1 MEKDLDLS
9 PSSSPPS
16 YTKEPARPTT
26 IILTESVYFGTLKSI
41 EDLQLP
47 GKDSDGK
54 LWLILVSQLSAQL
67 QLPVLHLSSPQ
78 QAAVHMFLEQ
88 LTEPWKR
95 KTQAV
100 SSTPRP
106 NLIPPPQLRV
116 LPPGHPLRGRA
127 ALRRGISRPAGPVS
141 SWLRR
146 VSPCV
151 FGGKV
156 WHTHRCRRPPLGFS
170 LAWTLL
176 SLQPRA
182 PQFPFSDSGTTA
194 PRLLSAHPPAAPIPV
209 RPHLRRQ
216 RQGDVPVRALPPFT
230 RSRAASPSSA
240 RSRQRAHPRRLLRQ
254 PTAPSPRRRPHCA
267 EVLSASLPGLL
278 GGAVP
283 GAASQAAVRG
293 PRGGPVVSTRGRAL
307 RATGS
312 TIPRGSPSGYFWGL
326 FPSALERP

>member
-1 MEKDLDLS
+1 MVKDRDLNPTWCWTVNFEEPVQRPDLDHS
-9 PSSSPPS
+9 
-16 YTKEPARPTT
+16 E
-26 IILTESVYFGTLKSI
+26 
-41 EDLQLP
+41 
-47 GKDSDGK
+47 
-54 LWLILVSQLSAQL
+54 
-67 QLPVLHLSSPQ
+67 
-78 QAAVHMFLEQ
+78 
-88 LTEPWKR
+88 
-95 KTQAV
+95 
-100 SSTPRP
+100 
-106 NLIPPPQLRV
+106 RV

-127 ALRRGISRPAGPVS
+127 ALRRGISGPAGLVS

-182 PQFPFSDSGTTA
+182 LRFPFSDSGTTA
-194 PRLLSAHPPAAPIPV
+194 PRLLSAHPPAAPIPL

-254 PTAPSPRRRPHCA
+254 PTAPSPRRRPHCREPTVRKCA
-267 EVLSASLPGLL
+267 PQASRAYWAARCLKLPRRPLCEALVGALSSAPAGVRCGLQAAL
-278 GGAVP
+278 SRGAVP
-283 GAASQAAVRG
+283 VVISGVFSPAPWSGHEKPALPASGSRMPCTSVIWRWPRLGAS
-293 PRGGPVVSTRGRAL
+293 
-307 RATGS
+307 
-312 TIPRGSPSGYFWGL
+312 
-326 FPSALERP
+326 